1 MIFRYHNFLIL
12 FYTASLNSADSDSA
26 HIIIIIYW
34 RHQHLH
40 RAISI
45 SLRRRDIIF
54 YCFKQHLKV
63 FSLFI
68 LGKRSGSCPA
78 WTEKYGTFQ
87 LFVIGVK
94 LYKKIKNFIRDFIK
108 SGVGSIYFINHNNN
122 TMVHFKSLLKHKSR
136 LRHRTFSSVNKQN
149 NTVYHLQNTLNLSAE
164 ISVTRRINY
173 IHLYTVVI
181 YRRVFSKYS
190 DTAFTFQIV
199 VIHNAFL
206 NDLVLSINSALF
218 QHFIN

>member
-1 MIFRYHNFLIL
+1 
-12 FYTASLNSADSDSA
+12 
-26 HIIIIIYW
+26 
-34 RHQHLH
+34 
-40 RAISI
+40 
-45 SLRRRDIIF
+45 
-54 YCFKQHLKV
+54 
-63 FSLFI
+63 
-68 LGKRSGSCPA
+68 
-78 WTEKYGTFQ
+78 
-87 LFVIGVK
+87 
-94 LYKKIKNFIRDFIK
+94 
-108 SGVGSIYFINHNNN
+108 
-122 TMVHFKSLLKHKSR
+122 MVHFKSLLKHKSR

-218 QHFIN
+218 QHFINKRRLTMVNVCYYRNISQIFSYHKFYSF